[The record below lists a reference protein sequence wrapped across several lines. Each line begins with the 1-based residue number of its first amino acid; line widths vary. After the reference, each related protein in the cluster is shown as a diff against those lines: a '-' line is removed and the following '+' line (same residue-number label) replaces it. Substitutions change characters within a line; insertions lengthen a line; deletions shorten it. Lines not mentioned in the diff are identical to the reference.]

1 MACIFYDK
9 PCFFYVAG
17 KMRNFPAFLNGKKR
31 KDYNIKAHYFHTL
44 LHVVHDIF
52 HQKQNKKV
60 RRRLKTPAHL
70 HKVLFCPE
78 VHPGKNLT
86 LLQPL
91 QLPERSSQCPQ
102 RWYCLRWQHALL
114 SQPRQD

>member
-1 MACIFYDK
+1 MWREKYRILPHFST
-9 PCFFYVAG
+9 
-17 KMRNFPAFLNGKKR
+17 GKKE
-31 KDYNIKAHYFHTL
+31 KGDSITAHYFHTL
-44 LHVVHDIF
+44 RHAVHDII

-60 RRRLKTPAHL
+60 RRSFKPSAHL
-70 HKVLFCPE
+70 HKVLLRPE

>member
-9 PCFFYVAG
+9 PCVFYVAG

-60 RRRLKTPAHL
+60 RRSFKSSAHL

>member
-1 MACIFYDK
+1 MACIFCDK
-9 PCFFYVAG
+9 PCVFYVAG

-60 RRRLKTPAHL
+60 RRSFKSSAHL

>member
-9 PCFFYVAG
+9 PCVFYVAG

-31 KDYNIKAHYFHTL
+31 KDYNITAHYFHTL

-60 RRRLKTPAHL
+60 RRSFKSSAHL